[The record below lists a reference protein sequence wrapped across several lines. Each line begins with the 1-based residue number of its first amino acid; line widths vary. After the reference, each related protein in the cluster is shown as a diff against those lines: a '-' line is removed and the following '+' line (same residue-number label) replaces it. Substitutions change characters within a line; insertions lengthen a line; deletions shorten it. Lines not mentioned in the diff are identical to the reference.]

1 MKTIRQLADELGV
14 SKTAI
19 RNCMDE
25 EFRANHTAK
34 DSNKVITITPEG
46 CKLISEKFRKS
57 PQSSENQLPKTGENQ
72 VSGDMVSLLQDT
84 IKTLQ
89 AQLTAKDQQLA
100 AKDQQI
106 ADLTAA
112 VKAQAQSINADRHA
126 ELAGQIQ
133 QMLPEAA
140 AAPEAAAPEASDPQ
154 PKKGFLRWLFG

>member
-72 VSGDMVSLLQDT
+72 VSGDMVALLQTTIEALREQLAVKDRQIEHLTRLADQAQALHAGT
-84 IKTLQ
+84 IKQ
-89 AQLTAKDQQLA
+89 ALPEGGSAEPA
-100 AKDQQI
+100 
-106 ADLTAA
+106 AA
-112 VKAQAQSINADRHA
+112 VEPAPVAT
-126 ELAGQIQ
+126 E
-133 QMLPEAA
+133 PE
-140 AAPEAAAPEASDPQ
+140 Q
-154 PKKGFLRWLFG
+154 PKGFWRRLFG